1 MKHLRIAA
9 VAALLAS
16 TTACAQKAAPLAA
29 TVDVTGGKV
38 AGATQGGLMVFK
50 GIPFAA
56 PPVGK
61 LRWAEPAP
69 VVPWQ
74 GTRQASEYGA
84 PCMQDG
90 SMLKFMGVAAT
101 PSEDCLYLNVWTPA
115 KTGNDKLPVMVWIY
129 GGGFAGGA
137 TSAPLYDGSKLAG
150 QGVIVVSVAYRLGA
164 LGFMADP
171 ELSKESGHG
180 SGNYGLEDQIAGL
193 KWVRDNIAKFG
204 GDPANVTIFGE
215 SAGGIA
221 VSMLGASPLAKG
233 LFAKAISES
242 GGNFG
247 PARKDG
253 EGGVNMRTLADAEKQ
268 GEGFLKALGA
278 ADLAAARA
286 LPAGKIQAGP
296 GANAMGGFWPNFDGH
311 VLPGDQYVLYGQGK
325 FNDTPVLIGTNSDEG
340 ALFVQG
346 PVAPAQFE
354 KQIRTQYDGSAD
366 ALLAVYPH
374 ATPAEALQASRDV
387 FRDTA
392 FAWPTWTW
400 AKLQTAKGSHP
411 AYVYY
416 FDVRTPEQPGGSS
429 HASEMPYVFGNIDV
443 PAVGGSKPD
452 KATSDQMMAYWTNFA
467 KTGDP
472 NGSGLPQW
480 PKFTLKDQQVRVLGT
495 SPGVSPVPH
504 LPMLQAW
511 DDYYAK
517 LRAAG
522 S

>member
-1 MKHLRIAA
+1 MAA
-9 VAALLAS
+9 VAVLLA
-16 TTACAQKAAPLAA
+16 TTACAPKAEPIGTAI
-29 TVDVTGGKV
+29 DVTGGTV
-38 AGATQGGLMVFK
+38 AGTAQGDLKVFK

-56 PPVGK
+56 PPVGA
-61 LRWAEPAP
+61 LRWADPAP
-69 VVPWQ
+69 VVAWQ
-74 GTRQASEYGA
+74 GTKQATQYGA
-84 PCMQDG
+84 PCMQDP
-90 SMLKFMGVAAT
+90 SMMKFMGISAAA
-101 PSEDCLYLNVWTPA
+101 SEDCLYLNVWTPA
-115 KTGNDKLPVMVWIY
+115 KARGDKLPVMVWIY

-150 QGVIVVSVAYRLGA
+150 KGVIVVSVAYRLGA

-193 KWVRDNIAKFG
+193 KWVQDNIARFG

-247 PARKDG
+247 PARKDN
-253 EGGVNMRTLADAEKQ
+253 EGGVNMRALADAEKQ
-268 GEGFLKALGA
+268 GADFLKALA
-278 ADLAAARA
+278 AKDIAAARA
-286 LPAGKIQAGP
+286 LPADKIQSGP
-296 GANAMGGFWPNFDGH
+296 GAGAQGGFWPNFDGY
-311 VLPGDQYVLYGQGK
+311 VLPGDQYELYSQGK

-354 KQIRTQYDGSAD
+354 KQIRTQYGASAD

-374 ATPAEALQASRDV
+374 ATAAEALQSSRDV

-400 AKLQTAKGSHP
+400 AKLQTEKGTHP

-416 FDVRTPEQPGGSS
+416 FDVRTPAQPGGSS

-443 PAVGGSKPD
+443 PTVGGSKPD
-452 KATSDQMMAYWTNFA
+452 KATSDQMMTYWTNFA

-472 NGSGLPQW
+472 NGSGVPEW

-504 LPMLQAW
+504 VPMLQAW
-511 DDYYAK
+511 DDYYKK
-517 LRAAG
+517 LRSTG
-522 S
+522 R